1 MSVFNAIDLSTLAAS
16 VPFKRKLVDAGDPTA
31 CPPVPPTYESNGDF
45 RKCVVFAPES
55 FSTAGADGANIIPD
69 LVAESRLVLHPY
81 WH

>member
-1 MSVFNAIDLSTLAAS
+1 MLSIFQPLPLVFLLSVSLLMLEIRAY
-16 VPFKRKLVDAGDPTA
+16 
-31 CPPVPPTYESNGDF
+31 PPVPPTYESNDDF
-45 RKCVVFAPES
+45 RKRVVFAPES